1 MLDFQIVTDCIL
13 APRASGAIHV
23 HSSQTSEAFLNLS
36 KLLPILKGAKASS
49 IYIYKLQNHVTTAC
63 KPTIVLFCLQ

>member
-49 IYIYKLQNHVTTAC
+49 IYI
-63 KPTIVLFCLQ
+63 